1 VPSKRPEY
9 DAFVA
14 TRWPRLLRVAYLLT
28 ADWAAAED
36 LLQTAF
42 VKAWFAWRRIGGD
55 PEPYVRRI
63 VVTTFVSSRRRRWT
77 AEVPVETLPD
87 VLARPDGAA
96 GHADRD
102 LLWRALGKLPAK
114 QRAVLVLR
122 YFEDLT
128 EEQIATT
135 LGIRAGTV
143 KSQASKALARL
154 RLDESLRD
162 PQVATQLATQ
172 LDTGR
177 R

>member
-1 VPSKRPEY
+1 MRVPARRPEF

-14 TRWPRLLRVAYLLT
+14 TRWSRLLRVAYLLT

-36 LLQTAF
+36 LLQNAL
-42 VKAWFAWRRIGGD
+42 VKAWFAWRRISGD

-63 VVTTFVSSRRRRWT
+63 VVTTFLSGRRRRWR

-87 VLARPDGAA
+87 VADGDASA

-102 LLWRALGKLPAK
+102 LLWRALGRLPAK

-122 YFEDLT
+122 YFEDLS
-128 EEQIATT
+128 EEQIAAT
-135 LGIRAGTV
+135 LGVRAGTV

-154 RLDESLRD
+154 RLDESLR
-162 PQVATQLATQ
+162 ATQV
-172 LDTGR
+172 DNTGR

>member
-1 VPSKRPEY
+1 MRVSAKRPEY

-14 TRWPRLLRVAYLLT
+14 LRWHRLLRVAYLLT

-36 LLQTAF
+36 LLQNAL

-63 VVTTFVSSRRRRWT
+63 VVTTFVSGRRRRWRD
-77 AEVPVETLPD
+77 EVPVDVVPD
-87 VLARPDGAA
+87 VPAEDGSFE
-96 GHADRD
+96 DRD
-102 LLWRALGKLPAK
+102 LLWRALGRLPAK

-135 LGIRAGTV
+135 LNVRAGTV

-154 RLDESLRD
+154 RRDDSLR
-162 PQVATQLATQ
+162 
-172 LDTGR
+172 LDNTGR

>member
-1 VPSKRPEY
+1 MRALSKRPEF

-14 TRWPRLLRVAYLLT
+14 NRWPRLLRVAYLLT
-28 ADWAAAED
+28 GDWAGAED
-36 LLQTAF
+36 LVQTAL

-63 VVTTFVSSRRRRWT
+63 VVTTFVSHRRRRWIG
-77 AEVPVETLPD
+77 EVPVGTVPD
-87 VLARPDGAA
+87 VMGADAAA

-102 LLWRALGKLPAK
+102 LLWRALLRLPAK

-122 YFEDLT
+122 YFEDLS
-128 EEQIATT
+128 EEQIAAT
-135 LGIRAGTV
+135 LGVRAGTV

-154 RLDESLRD
+154 RLDESLVD
-162 PQVATQLATQ
+162 N
-172 LDTGR
+172 TGR

>member
-1 VPSKRPEY
+1 VRVPSKRPEY

-14 TRWPRLLRVAYLLT
+14 ARWPRLLRVAYLLT

-36 LLQTAF
+36 LLQTAL

-63 VVTTFVSSRRRRWT
+63 VVTTFVSTRRRRWT
-77 AEVPVETLPD
+77 TELPVETLPD

-154 RLDESLRD
+154 RLDESLR
-162 PQVATQLATQ
+162 
-172 LDTGR
+172 LDNTGR

>member
-1 VPSKRPEY
+1 MRASSKRPEY

-14 TRWPRLLRVAYLLT
+14 MRWPRLLRVAYLLT
-28 ADWAAAED
+28 ADWAGAED
-36 LLQTAF
+36 LLQNAL

-63 VVTTFVSSRRRRWT
+63 VVTTFVSSRRRRWR
-77 AEVPVETLPD
+77 AEIPVEVMPD
-87 VLARPDGAA
+87 VPAEDNSFAE
-96 GHADRD
+96 RD
-102 LLWRALGKLPAK
+102 MLWRALGRLPAK

-128 EEQIATT
+128 EEQIANT
-135 LGIRAGTV
+135 LGVRTGTV

-154 RLDESLRD
+154 RLDESLR
-162 PQVATQLATQ
+162 
-172 LDTGR
+172 LDNTGR

>member
-1 VPSKRPEY
+1 MRVPSKRPEY

-14 TRWPRLLRVAYLLT
+14 NRWPRLLRVAYLLT

-36 LLQTAF
+36 LVQNAL

-63 VVTTFVSSRRRRWT
+63 VVTTFLSSRRRRWT
-77 AEVPVETLPD
+77 AEVPVEALPD
-87 VLARPDGAA
+87 VPGTDPST

-102 LLWRALGKLPAK
+102 LLWRALGRLPAK

-128 EEQIATT
+128 EEQIAAT

-154 RLDESLRD
+154 RLDESLRLDVVD
-162 PQVATQLATQ
+162 PQV
-172 LDTGR
+172 DSGR